1 MLKIIKNSK
10 KFEEAADFLKEA
22 VNASIRRYLDK
33 SENSDLNRMPE
44 INVDDE
50 LYLAINSLL
59 SKNNETNG
67 FGKIELNKE
76 EYLILLITVMP
87 NILPNFFESVIFDHF
102 PNGGEFPE
110 FGGVKG
116 TNHRGMLPTGETV
129 QFILASGDIE
139 QRLRIQQYFNEDHLF
154 YSHGILSLEP
164 VREGEPQM
172 SGRLIVAQEF
182 LDKILFGKE
191 TAPKF
196 SFDFPAK
203 RITTNMDWD
212 DLVLHPQTLDQINDI
227 NIWLRFNEHLK
238 LDENLG
244 RKIKP
249 GYRVLFYGPAGTG
262 KTLTATLFGKEFK
275 KDVYRIDLSQVISKY
290 IGETEKNLQKV
301 FDRAEHK
308 DWILFFDE
316 ADALFSKRTNISS
329 SHDKYAN
336 QEVSFLLQRVEEFSG
351 LLILASNLKS
361 NLDDAFI
368 RRFHSVVHFPVPN
381 QHERLLLWQKAMPS
395 SLKLNDEINLVD
407 LSKKYELT
415 GANIINIVQYA
426 FLRSLSNN
434 DVYLRIED
442 IVSGIKKEFVKEEK
456 SI

>member
-10 KFEEAADFLKEA
+10 KFERAAEFVKEA

-33 SENSDLNRMPE
+33 ADNSALDQMPD
-44 INVDDE
+44 IYIDDE
-50 LYLAINSLL
+50 FYLTINSLL
-59 SKNNETNG
+59 SKNNETDG

-87 NILPNFFESVIFDHF
+87 HILPNFFESIIFDHF

-116 TNHRGMLPTGETV
+116 TNHRGMLPTGETI

-172 SGRLIVAQEF
+172 SGRLVVAQEF

-227 NIWLRFNEHLK
+227 NIWLRFNEHLA
-238 LDENLG
+238 LDDNLG

-308 DWILFFDE
+308 NWILFFDE

-381 QHERLLLWQKAMPS
+381 QHERLLLWQKAMPA
-395 SLKLNDEINLVD
+395 SLKLSDEINLAD
-407 LSKKYELT
+407 LSKKYDLT

-434 DVYLRIED
+434 DEYLRTED
-442 IVSGIKKEFVKEEK
+442 ILSGIRKEFVKEEK